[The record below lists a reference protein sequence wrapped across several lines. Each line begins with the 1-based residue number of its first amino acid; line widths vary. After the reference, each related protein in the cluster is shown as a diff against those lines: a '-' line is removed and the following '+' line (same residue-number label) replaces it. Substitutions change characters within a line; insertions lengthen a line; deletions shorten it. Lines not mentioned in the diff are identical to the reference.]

1 MAKNKKHHIGKLYGT
16 ERCTYCGC
24 TIKDTLYWLYD
35 ENDIRYC
42 MKHGRSGIKGELPN
56 CVKNE
61 SEIYKTIGLNTLTFI
76 NNYIKET
83 IDIGDECGF
92 VYNKYFEYSSIYF
105 FGERIVTLIIFNKIL
120 RALFNTGNRS
130 SGHVRV
136 WNNLV
141 YHEE

>member
-1 MAKNKKHHIGKLYGT
+1 MTKNKKHHIGKLDGT

-24 TIKDTLYWLYD
+24 TIKDTLSWLYD
-35 ENDIRYC
+35 DGIRYC
-42 MKHGRSGIKGELPN
+42 HKHGQNSIKGELLN
-56 CVKNE
+56 YIKNE
-61 SEIYKTIGLNTLTFI
+61 SEIYKTVGLNTLTFI

-92 VYNKYFEYSSIYF
+92 VYNKYVEYSSIYF

-120 RALFNTGNRS
+120 KELFNTDNRKTK
-130 SGHVRV
+130 GLTI

-141 YHEE
+141 YHNE